1 MEKMLEKLIEGG
13 TDLCIKLVISIVIL
27 LIGNKIIKTI
37 EKILKK
43 EKKFSKLEDPSVKSF
58 AISFITISLKLLLF
72 VTVLSIVGIPMTS
85 LITILGSC
93 AVAVGLA
100 LQGGLSNLAGGI
112 MLLIFK
118 PFTIGDYI
126 EANGKEGTV
135 KSISLFYTTIV
146 GIDNVVIQL
155 PNGTLSNS
163 NITNYTVCKTRMLN
177 IVYDVSY
184 DSDIDKVKKVLNDVI
199 EKEEKILKDEPIR
212 IAVKSHKDS
221 SIGIVFRAWT
231 LNSDYWDVYFRVM
244 ENAKKA
250 FDKNGIEIPYPQMDV
265 HMKK

>member
-1 MEKMLEKLIEGG
+1 MEKFFEKLIEGG
-13 TDLCIKLVISIVIL
+13 TDLCIKLVISIFIL
-27 LIGNKIIKTI
+27 LIGNKIIKAI
-37 EKILKK
+37 EKMLKK

-58 AISFITISLKLLLF
+58 VISFITISLKLLLF
-72 VTVLSIVGIPMTS
+72 VTVLSIIGIPMTS

-163 NITNYTVCKTRMLN
+163 CITNYTACEKRMLN

-184 DSDIDKVKKVLNDVI
+184 DSNIDKVKKVLQEVI
-199 EKEEKILKDEPIR
+199 DEEDKIIKDEPIR
-212 IAVKSHKDS
+212 IAVKSHNDS

-231 LNSDYWDVYFRVM
+231 LTSNYWDVYFRIM
-244 ENAKKA
+244 ENVKKK

>member
-1 MEKMLEKLIEGG
+1 MEKVLEKLIEGG
-13 TDLCIKLVISIVIL
+13 TDLCIKLVISIIIL
-27 LIGNKIIKTI
+27 LIGNKIIKVV
-37 EKILKK
+37 ENMLKK

-58 AISFITISLKLLLF
+58 VISFITISLKLLLF
-72 VTVLSIVGIPMTS
+72 VTVLSIIGIPMTS

-126 EANGKEGTV
+126 EANGKYGTV

-146 GIDNVVIQL
+146 GIDNVVTQL

-163 NITNYTVCKTRMLN
+163 NITNYNACKKRMLN
-177 IVYDVSY
+177 ITYDVSY
-184 DSDIDKVKKVLNDVI
+184 DSDIDKVKKVLQEVI
-199 EKEEKILKDEPIR
+199 DEEDKIIKDDPIR
-212 IAVKSHKDS
+212 IAVKSHNDS

-231 LNSDYWDVYFRVM
+231 LTSDYWDVYFRVM
-244 ENAKKA
+244 ENVKKK
-250 FDKNGIEIPYPQMDV
+250 FDKNNIEIPYPQMDV

>member
-13 TDLCIKLVISIVIL
+13 TDLCIKLVISIIIL
-27 LIGNKIIKTI
+27 LIGNKIIKVV
-37 EKILKK
+37 ENMLKK

-58 AISFITISLKLLLF
+58 VISFITISLKLLLF
-72 VTVLSIVGIPMTS
+72 VTVLSIIGIPMTS

-118 PFTIGDYI
+118 PFIIGDYI

-146 GIDNVVIQL
+146 GIDNVVTQL

-163 NITNYTVCKTRMLN
+163 NITNYNACEKRMLN
-177 IVYDVSY
+177 ITYDVSY
-184 DSDIDKVKKVLNDVI
+184 DSDIDKVKKVLQEVI
-199 EKEEKILKDEPIR
+199 DEEDKIIKDDPIR
-212 IAVKSHKDS
+212 IAVKSHNDS

-231 LNSDYWDVYFRVM
+231 LTSDYWDVYFRVM
-244 ENAKKA
+244 ENVKKK
-250 FDKNGIEIPYPQMDV
+250 FDKNNIEIPYPQMDV

>member
-13 TDLCIKLVISIVIL
+13 TDLCIKLVISIIIL

-58 AISFITISLKLLLF
+58 VISFITISLKLLLF

-163 NITNYTVCKTRMLN
+163 NITNYTTCKTRMLN

-184 DSDIDKVKKVLNDVI
+184 DSDIDKVKKVLNEVI

-244 ENAKKA
+244 ENVKKE

>member
-1 MEKMLEKLIEGG
+1 MEKILERLIEGG
-13 TDLCIKLVISIVIL
+13 TDLCIKLVVSIIIL
-27 LIGNKIIKTI
+27 LIGNKIIKAV
-37 EKILKK
+37 EKMLKK
-43 EKKFSKLEDPSVKSF
+43 EKKISKLEDPSVKSF
-58 AISFITISLKLLLF
+58 VISFITISLKLLLF
-72 VTVLSIVGIPMTS
+72 VTVLSIIGIPMTS

-146 GIDNVVIQL
+146 GIDNIITQL

-163 NITNYTVCKTRMLN
+163 SITNYNACEKRMLN
-177 IVYDVSY
+177 ITYDVSY
-184 DSDIDKVKKVLNDVI
+184 DSDIDKVKKVLQEVI
-199 EKEEKILKDEPIR
+199 DEEEKIIKDDPIR
-212 IAVKSHKDS
+212 IAVISHKDS

-231 LNSDYWDVYFRVM
+231 LTSDYWDVYFRIM
-244 ENAKKA
+244 ENVKKK

>member
-1 MEKMLEKLIEGG
+1 MEKIIEKIIEGSA
-13 TDLCIKLVISIVIL
+13 DLCVKLFISIIIL
-27 LIGNKIIKTI
+27 LIGNRIIKI
-37 EKILKK
+37 VERLLKK

-58 AISFITISLKLLLF
+58 VISFITISLKLLLL
-72 VTVLSIVGIPMTS
+72 VTVLSIIGIPMTS

-126 EANGKEGTV
+126 EVGGKEGTV

-146 GIDNVVIQL
+146 GIDNVVMQL

-163 NITNYTVCKTRMLN
+163 NITNYTGNKTRMLN
-177 IVYDVSY
+177 IIYDVSY
-184 DSDIDKVKKVLNDVI
+184 DSDIDKVKKVLNEVI
-199 EKEEKILKDEPIR
+199 ENEDKILKNEPIR
-212 IAVKSHKDS
+212 ISVKYHKDS
-221 SIGIVFRAWT
+221 SLGIVFRAWT
-231 LNSDYWDVYFRVM
+231 LTSDYWDVYYRVM
-244 ENAKKA
+244 ENVKKA
-250 FDKNGIEIPYPQMDV
+250 FDKNNIEIPYPQVDV

>member
-13 TDLCIKLVISIVIL
+13 TDLCIKLAISIIIL

-37 EKILKK
+37 EKVLKK

-58 AISFITISLKLLLF
+58 VISFITISLKLLLF

-126 EANGKEGTV
+126 ETNGKEGTV

-146 GIDNVVIQL
+146 GIDNITIQL

-163 NITNYTVCKTRMLN
+163 NITNYTANKTRMLN

-184 DSDIDKVKKVLNDVI
+184 NSDIDKVKKVLREVLDD
-199 EKEEKILKDEPIR
+199 EEKILKDEPIR

-231 LNSDYWDVYFRVM
+231 LTSDYWDVYFRIM
-244 ENAKKA
+244 ENVKKA

>member
-43 EKKFSKLEDPSVKSF
+43 ERKFSKLEDPSVKSF
-58 AISFITISLKLLLF
+58 VISFITISLKLLLF

-135 KSISLFYTTIV
+135 KSI
-146 GIDNVVIQL
+146 
-155 PNGTLSNS
+155 
-163 NITNYTVCKTRMLN
+163 
-177 IVYDVSY
+177 
-184 DSDIDKVKKVLNDVI
+184 
-199 EKEEKILKDEPIR
+199 
-212 IAVKSHKDS
+212 
-221 SIGIVFRAWT
+221 
-231 LNSDYWDVYFRVM
+231 
-244 ENAKKA
+244 
-250 FDKNGIEIPYPQMDV
+250 
-265 HMKK
+265 

>member
-13 TDLCIKLVISIVIL
+13 TDLCIKLVISIIIL
-27 LIGNKIIKTI
+27 LIGNKIIKVV
-37 EKILKK
+37 ENMLKK

-58 AISFITISLKLLLF
+58 VISFITISLKLLLF
-72 VTVLSIVGIPMTS
+72 VTVLSIIGIPMTS

-118 PFTIGDYI
+118 PFIIGDYI

-146 GIDNVVIQL
+146 GIDNVVTQL

-163 NITNYTVCKTRMLN
+163 NITNYNACQKRMLN
-177 IVYDVSY
+177 ITYDVSY
-184 DSDIDKVKKVLNDVI
+184 DSDIDKVKKVLQEVI
-199 EKEEKILKDEPIR
+199 DEEDKIIKDDPIR
-212 IAVKSHKDS
+212 IAVKSHNDS

-231 LNSDYWDVYFRVM
+231 LTSDYWDVYFRVM
-244 ENAKKA
+244 ENVKKK
-250 FDKNGIEIPYPQMDV
+250 FDKNNIEIPYPQMDV

>member
-1 MEKMLEKLIEGG
+1 MEKIIEKIIEGSA
-13 TDLCIKLVISIVIL
+13 DLCVKLFISIIIL
-27 LIGNKIIKTI
+27 LIGNRIIKTV
-37 EKILKK
+37 ERLLKK

-58 AISFITISLKLLLF
+58 VISFITISLKLLLF
-72 VTVLSIVGIPMTS
+72 VTVLSIIGIPMTS

-126 EANGKEGTV
+126 EVGGKEGTV

-146 GIDNVVIQL
+146 GIDNVVMQL

-163 NITNYTVCKTRMLN
+163 NITNYTGNKTRMLN
-177 IVYDVSY
+177 IIYDVSY
-184 DSDIDKVKKVLNDVI
+184 DSDIDKVKKVLNEVI
-199 EKEEKILKDEPIR
+199 ENEDKILKNEPIR
-212 IAVKSHKDS
+212 ISVKYHKDS
-221 SIGIVFRAWT
+221 SLGIVFRAWT
-231 LNSDYWDVYFRVM
+231 LTSDYWDVYYRVM
-244 ENAKKA
+244 ENVKKA
-250 FDKNGIEIPYPQMDV
+250 FDKNNIEIPYPQVDV

>member
-1 MEKMLEKLIEGG
+1 MEKVLEKLIEGG
-13 TDLCIKLVISIVIL
+13 TDLCIKLVISIIIL
-27 LIGNKIIKTI
+27 LIGNKIIKAI
-37 EKILKK
+37 EKMLKK

-58 AISFITISLKLLLF
+58 VISFITISLKLLLF

-146 GIDNVVIQL
+146 GIDNVVTQL

-163 NITNYTVCKTRMLN
+163 SITNYNACKKRMLN
-177 IVYDVSY
+177 ITYDVSY
-184 DSDIDKVKKVLNDVI
+184 DSDIDKVKKVLQEVI
-199 EKEEKILKDEPIR
+199 DEEDKIIKDDPIR
-212 IAVKSHKDS
+212 IAVKSHNES

-231 LNSDYWDVYFRVM
+231 LTSDYWDVYFRIM
-244 ENAKKA
+244 ENVKKK
-250 FDKNGIEIPYPQMDV
+250 FDKNNIEIPYPQMDV

>member
-1 MEKMLEKLIEGG
+1 MLEKLIEGG
-13 TDLCIKLVISIVIL
+13 TDLCIKLVISIIIL
-27 LIGNKIIKTI
+27 LIGNKIIKVV
-37 EKILKK
+37 ENMLKK

-58 AISFITISLKLLLF
+58 VISFITISLKLLLF
-72 VTVLSIVGIPMTS
+72 VTVLSIIGIPMTS

-118 PFTIGDYI
+118 PFIIGDYI

-146 GIDNVVIQL
+146 GIDNVVTQL

-163 NITNYTVCKTRMLN
+163 NITNYNACEKRMLN
-177 IVYDVSY
+177 ITYDVSY
-184 DSDIDKVKKVLNDVI
+184 DSDIDKVKKVLQEVI
-199 EKEEKILKDEPIR
+199 DEEDKIIKDDPIR
-212 IAVKSHKDS
+212 IAVKSHNDS

-231 LNSDYWDVYFRVM
+231 LTSDYWDVYFRVM
-244 ENAKKA
+244 ENVKKK
-250 FDKNGIEIPYPQMDV
+250 FDKNNIEIPYPQMDV

>member
-13 TDLCIKLVISIVIL
+13 TDLCIKLVISIIIL
-27 LIGNKIIKTI
+27 LIGNKIIKVV
-37 EKILKK
+37 ENMLKK

-58 AISFITISLKLLLF
+58 VISFITISLKLLLF
-72 VTVLSIVGIPMTS
+72 VTVLSIIGIPMTS

-146 GIDNVVIQL
+146 GIDNVVTQL

-163 NITNYTVCKTRMLN
+163 NITNYNACKKRMLN
-177 IVYDVSY
+177 ITYDVSY
-184 DSDIDKVKKVLNDVI
+184 DSDIDKVKKVLQEVI
-199 EKEEKILKDEPIR
+199 DEEDKIIKDDPIR
-212 IAVKSHKDS
+212 IAVKSHNDS

-231 LNSDYWDVYFRVM
+231 LTSDYWDVYFRVM
-244 ENAKKA
+244 ENVKKK

>member
-1 MEKMLEKLIEGG
+1 MEKIIEKIIEGSA
-13 TDLCIKLVISIVIL
+13 DLCVKLFISIIIL
-27 LIGNKIIKTI
+27 LIGNRIIKTV
-37 EKILKK
+37 ERLLKK

-58 AISFITISLKLLLF
+58 VISFITISLKLLLF
-72 VTVLSIVGIPMTS
+72 VTVLSIIGIPMTS

-126 EANGKEGTV
+126 EVGGKEGTV

-146 GIDNVVIQL
+146 GIDNVVMQL

-163 NITNYTVCKTRMLN
+163 NIMNYTGNKTRMLN
-177 IVYDVSY
+177 IIYDVSY
-184 DSDIDKVKKVLNDVI
+184 DSDIDKVKKVLNEVI
-199 EKEEKILKDEPIR
+199 ENEDKILKNEPIR
-212 IAVKSHKDS
+212 ISVKYHKDS
-221 SIGIVFRAWT
+221 SLGIVFRAWT
-231 LNSDYWDVYFRVM
+231 LTSDYWDVYYRVM
-244 ENAKKA
+244 ENVKKA
-250 FDKNGIEIPYPQMDV
+250 FDKNNIEIPYPQVDV

>member
-13 TDLCIKLVISIVIL
+13 TDLCIKLVISIIIL
-27 LIGNKIIKTI
+27 LIGNKIIKVV
-37 EKILKK
+37 ENMLKK
-43 EKKFSKLEDPSVKSF
+43 EKKFSKPEDPSVKSF
-58 AISFITISLKLLLF
+58 VISFITISLKLLLF
-72 VTVLSIVGIPMTS
+72 VTVLSIIGIPMTS

-126 EANGKEGTV
+126 ETNGKEGTV

-146 GIDNVVIQL
+146 GIDNVVTQL

-163 NITNYTVCKTRMLN
+163 NITNYNACKKRMLN
-177 IVYDVSY
+177 ITYDVSY
-184 DSDIDKVKKVLNDVI
+184 DSDIDKVKKVLQEVI
-199 EKEEKILKDEPIR
+199 DEEDKIIKDDPIR
-212 IAVKSHKDS
+212 IAVKSHNDS

-231 LNSDYWDVYFRVM
+231 LTSDYWDVYFRVM
-244 ENAKKA
+244 ENVKKK
-250 FDKNGIEIPYPQMDV
+250 FNKNNIEIPYPQMDV

>member
-13 TDLCIKLVISIVIL
+13 TDLCNKLVISIVIL

-58 AISFITISLKLLLF
+58 VISFITISLKLLLF

-100 LQGGLSNLAGGI
+100 LQGGLTNLAGGI

-163 NITNYTVCKTRMLN
+163 NITNYTACKTRMLN

-184 DSDIDKVKKVLNDVI
+184 DSDIDKVKKVLNEVI

-244 ENAKKA
+244 ENVKKE

>member
-1 MEKMLEKLIEGG
+1 MEKILEKIIEGG
-13 TDLCIKLVISIVIL
+13 TDLCIKLVISIIIL
-27 LIGNKIIKTI
+27 LIGNKIIKSV
-37 EKILKK
+37 EKWLRK
-43 EKKFSKLEDPSVKSF
+43 EHKLSKLEDPSVRSF
-58 AISFITISLKLLLF
+58 VISFITISLQILLF

-118 PFTIGDYI
+118 PFGVGDYI
-126 EANGKEGTV
+126 EAGGKEGTV
-135 KSISLFYTTIV
+135 KSISLFYTTII
-146 GIDNVVIQL
+146 GIDNIVVQL

-163 NITNYTVCKTRMLN
+163 NITNYTACKNRMFN
-177 IVYDVSY
+177 IVFDVSY
-184 DSDIDKVKKVLNDVI
+184 DTNIDKAKEVLNDVI
-199 EKEEKILKDEPIR
+199 QNEELILKDKPTL
-212 IAVKSHKDS
+212 VGVMYHKDS

-231 LNSDYWDVYFRVM
+231 KTSDYWTAYFRIM
-244 ENAKKA
+244 ENVKKE
-250 FDKNGIEIPYPQMDV
+250 FDKNKIEIPYPQMDV

>member
-58 AISFITISLKLLLF
+58 VISFITISLKLLLF

-155 PNGTLSNS
+155 PTGTLSNS
-163 NITNYTVCKTRMLN
+163 NITYSTACKTRMLN

-184 DSDIDKVKKVLNDVI
+184 DSDIDKVKKVLNEVI

-244 ENAKKA
+244 ENVKKE

>member
-13 TDLCIKLVISIVIL
+13 TDLCIKLVISIIIL
-27 LIGNKIIKTI
+27 LIGNKIIKVV
-37 EKILKK
+37 ENMLKK

-58 AISFITISLKLLLF
+58 VISFITISLKLLLF
-72 VTVLSIVGIPMTS
+72 VTVLSIIGIPMTS

-146 GIDNVVIQL
+146 GIDNVVTQL

-163 NITNYTVCKTRMLN
+163 NITNYNACEKRMLN
-177 IVYDVSY
+177 IIYDVSY
-184 DSDIDKVKKVLNDVI
+184 DSDIDKVKKVLQEVI
-199 EKEEKILKDEPIR
+199 DEEDKIIKDDPIR
-212 IAVKSHKDS
+212 IAVKSHNDS

-231 LNSDYWDVYFRVM
+231 LTSDYWDVYFRVM
-244 ENAKKA
+244 ENVKKK
-250 FDKNGIEIPYPQMDV
+250 FDKNNIEIPYPQMDV

>member
-58 AISFITISLKLLLF
+58 VISFITISLKLLLF

-135 KSISLFYTTIV
+135 KSI
-146 GIDNVVIQL
+146 
-155 PNGTLSNS
+155 
-163 NITNYTVCKTRMLN
+163 
-177 IVYDVSY
+177 
-184 DSDIDKVKKVLNDVI
+184 
-199 EKEEKILKDEPIR
+199 
-212 IAVKSHKDS
+212 
-221 SIGIVFRAWT
+221 
-231 LNSDYWDVYFRVM
+231 
-244 ENAKKA
+244 
-250 FDKNGIEIPYPQMDV
+250 
-265 HMKK
+265 